1 MPVWLVWMKWPR
13 RFDLVALTVG
23 AAVPDLFEPF
33 GILGVLGSASDLVR
47 NWTHSILGAFTLD
60 AILGLAATTLVVRP
74 ALAWAARARP
84 SGLWT
89 RFAGQ
94 EFLRPRSWPV
104 VVLSV
109 WIGTLSHI
117 FLDVPFHAMLRLF
130 YPAPG
135 ILLYA
140 PGLDFWAHLAADLVL
155 GPAFAYLVYVY
166 WWLPSRRTRGTTARI
181 EID

>member
-1 MPVWLVWMKWPR
+1 MKWPR

-23 AAVPDLFEPF
+23 AAIPDLFEPLAIF
-33 GILGVLGSASDLVR
+33 RILGSASDLVR
-47 NWTHSILGAFTLD
+47 DWTHSIVGAFTLD

-74 ALAWAARARP
+74 ALGWAARARP
-84 SGLWT
+84 SGLWS
-89 RFAGQ
+89 RFAGH
-94 EFLRPRSWPV
+94 EFLSRRSWPV
-104 VVLSV
+104 VVGSV
-109 WIGTLSHI
+109 WLGTLSHV

-135 ILLYA
+135 ILQYE

-155 GPAFAYLVYVY
+155 GPAFAYLAYVY

-181 EID
+181 ETD